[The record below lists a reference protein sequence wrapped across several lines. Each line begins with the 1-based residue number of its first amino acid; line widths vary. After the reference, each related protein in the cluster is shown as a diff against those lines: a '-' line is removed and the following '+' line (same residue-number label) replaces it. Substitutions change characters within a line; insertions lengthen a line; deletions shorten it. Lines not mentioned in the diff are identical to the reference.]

1 MDLDSWVRQ
10 RAMLMAASDAVSLNF
25 AAELAPSF
33 PPQQLHASTIS
44 EEQSRHHG
52 SPGLSR
58 LSAQVCTVLL
68 FLFVAA
74 WPFAPI
80 LVHWKPWAPQ
90 PTVAFLALL
99 LTLAWVLVARSHS
112 IFAALLS
119 SWLTLALTGLT
130 AWEYTTE
137 QVRLHQ

>member
-1 MDLDSWVRQ
+1 MDTTT
-10 RAMLMAASDAVSLNF
+10 
-25 AAELAPSF
+25 APS
-33 PPQQLHASTIS
+33 PLHTTFVCCIVFFG
-44 EEQSRHHG
+44 RG
-52 SPGLSR
+52 GGVGG
-58 LSAQVCTVLL
+58 QVCTVLL

-80 LVHWKPWAPQ
+80 LVHWKPWSYQ
-90 PTVAFLALL
+90 PTLAFLVLL

>member
-1 MDLDSWVRQ
+1 MDYESWARQ
-10 RAMLMAASDAVSLNF
+10 RAMHLALSNVVAS
-25 AAELAPSF
+25 AELRPPLPHGVVAGTAVPPAAP
-33 PPQQLHASTIS
+33 L
-44 EEQSRHHG
+44 
-52 SPGLSR
+52 PGLSGI
-58 LSAQVCTVLL
+58 SAKICTVLL

-80 LVHWKPWAPQ
+80 LVHWKPWASQ
-90 PTVAFLALL
+90 PTLAFLLLL

>member
-1 MDLDSWVRQ
+1 MDLDGWVRH
-10 RAMLMAASDAVSLNF
+10 RATVMAAYETVP
-25 AAELAPSF
+25 AAELR
-33 PPQQLHASTIS
+33 STPFVIA
-44 EEQSRHHG
+44 G
-52 SPGLSR
+52 ASPGLSR
-58 LSAQVCTVLL
+58 LSAKVCTVLL

-80 LVHWKPWAPQ
+80 LVHWKPWASQ
-90 PTVAFLALL
+90 PTLAFLLLL

-137 QVRLHQ
+137 QVRLYQ

>member
-1 MDLDSWVRQ
+1 MSTLP
-10 RAMLMAASDAVSLNF
+10 LPL
-25 AAELAPSF
+25 
-33 PPQQLHASTIS
+33 PQQFYTFK
-44 EEQSRHHG
+44 
-52 SPGLSR
+52 
-58 LSAQVCTVLL
+58 VCTVLL

-80 LVHWKPWAPQ
+80 LVHWKPWASQ
-90 PTVAFLALL
+90 PTLVFLLLL

>member
-1 MDLDSWVRQ
+1 
-10 RAMLMAASDAVSLNF
+10 
-25 AAELAPSF
+25 
-33 PPQQLHASTIS
+33 
-44 EEQSRHHG
+44 
-52 SPGLSR
+52 
-58 LSAQVCTVLL
+58 VCTVLL

-80 LVHWKPWAPQ
+80 LVHWKPWSSQ
-90 PTVAFLALL
+90 PTLAFLLLL

-137 QVRLHQ
+137 QVRLYQ

>member
-1 MDLDSWVRQ
+1 M
-10 RAMLMAASDAVSLNF
+10 
-25 AAELAPSF
+25 
-33 PPQQLHASTIS
+33 
-44 EEQSRHHG
+44 
-52 SPGLSR
+52 
-58 LSAQVCTVLL
+58 CTVLL

-80 LVHWKPWAPQ
+80 LVHWKPWASQ
-90 PTVAFLALL
+90 PTLAFLVLL

>member
-1 MDLDSWVRQ
+1 MDSWVRH
-10 RAMLMAASDAVSLNF
+10 RATIMAASEAVPP
-25 AAELAPSF
+25 AELVTPPVIVSGPAAP
-33 PPQQLHASTIS
+33 L
-44 EEQSRHHG
+44 
-52 SPGLSR
+52 PGLSR
-58 LSAQVCTVLL
+58 ISAKVCTILL

-80 LVHWKPWAPQ
+80 LVHWKPWASQ
-90 PTVAFLALL
+90 PTLAFLLLL

>member
-1 MDLDSWVRQ
+1 PPPLPPFSSAPPPPPPPPPTFPSRVR
-10 RAMLMAASDAVSLNF
+10 
-25 AAELAPSF
+25 
-33 PPQQLHASTIS
+33 T
-44 EEQSRHHG
+44 
-52 SPGLSR
+52 
-58 LSAQVCTVLL
+58 QVCTVLL

>member
-1 MDLDSWVRQ
+1 MYPFLSPPAVVHRRPTSPHPFPNLLFFINSYLQILDPVR
-10 RAMLMAASDAVSLNF
+10 ATT
-25 AAELAPSF
+25 
-33 PPQQLHASTIS
+33 PQNK
-44 EEQSRHHG
+44 
-52 SPGLSR
+52 
-58 LSAQVCTVLL
+58 VCTVLL

-80 LVHWKPWAPQ
+80 LVHWKPWASQ
-90 PTVAFLALL
+90 PTLAFLLLL

-137 QVRLHQ
+137 QVRLH

>member
-1 MDLDSWVRQ
+1 MDLDGWVRH
-10 RAMLMAASDAVSLNF
+10 RADVMAAYDTAP
-25 AAELAPSF
+25 AAELR
-33 PPQQLHASTIS
+33 PPPIVMGGASPPL
-44 EEQSRHHG
+44 
-52 SPGLSR
+52 PGLSR
-58 LSAQVCTVLL
+58 LSAKVCTVLL

-80 LVHWKPWAPQ
+80 LVHWKPWGSQA
-90 PTVAFLALL
+90 TLAFLLLL

>member
-1 MDLDSWVRQ
+1 MFALQILQGW
-10 RAMLMAASDAVSLNF
+10 SLERILVHRTLERISF
-25 AAELAPSF
+25 QAP
-33 PPQQLHASTIS
+33 PPF
-44 EEQSRHHG
+44 SRVKKTNK
-52 SPGLSR
+52 
-58 LSAQVCTVLL
+58 VCTVLL

-80 LVHWKPWAPQ
+80 LVHWKPWASQ
-90 PTVAFLALL
+90 PTLAFLLLL

-137 QVRLHQ
+137 QVRLYQ